1 MDLAKKRDEFDST
14 FMCIPCDRGAGL
26 SGCSTGAHCLAFL
39 WQIRFSFQS
48 FSFQKG
54 AKETGFNFKD
64 FSALTELAD
73 NPENKGSGDTVGLGV
88 TALCCPHS
96 V

>member
-1 MDLAKKRDEFDST
+1 MDLAKKRDELILQLCVFLATGWLGSADAQPVHTAWPSCSRFGFT
-14 FMCIPCDRGAGL
+14 SRL
-26 SGCSTGAHCLAFL
+26 SPSK
-39 WQIRFSFQS
+39 
-48 FSFQKG
+48 KG

-73 NPENKGSGDTVGLGV
+73 KPENKGSGDTAGLGV

>member
-1 MDLAKKRDEFDST
+1 MHNPCTLPGLPVADSVLL
-14 FMCIPCDRGAGL
+14 PD
-26 SGCSTGAHCLAFL
+26 FL
-39 WQIRFSFQS
+39 LPK
-48 FSFQKG
+48 KG

-73 NPENKGSGDTVGLGV
+73 KPENKGSGDTAGLGV

>member
-1 MDLAKKRDEFDST
+1 MLNGCTLPGLPVADSG
-14 FMCIPCDRGAGL
+14 F
-26 SGCSTGAHCLAFL
+26 FF
-39 WQIRFSFQS
+39 FSQS

-73 NPENKGSGDTVGLGV
+73 NPENKSSGDTVGLGV